1 MFMKIIVDAMGGDQA
16 PSEIVKGAINA
27 SIENKDIEIILIGDK
42 EKINQSL
49 PKNKNSAKYKI
60 YHSSQSVEM
69 NDKPSQIIKKKPD
82 SSIVSGLS
90 LLKAKKAHAFVSAG
104 STGAILAASLLL
116 LGRIDG
122 VKRPALGVFFP
133 VGEKGIVLCDAGANT
148 EAKPAHLV
156 QFSVMASKYMSHI
169 RGVKNPSIGLLNIGE
184 EETKG
189 TESYIE
195 AHKLMK
201 KCIPSFIGNIESR
214 YLFEGKTEI
223 VVCDGFLGNNIVKI
237 AEGWINHVNNE
248 VSSKFIK
255 KIKSNAEKNTI
266 KSIFSEI
273 MKDFDYEE
281 YGGVPL
287 LGVNGTVIKCHGRSS
302 AKAIKNAILVAN
314 KCVKENLID
323 SIKNDISSTFSIIKN
338 LI

>member
-1 MFMKIIVDAMGGDQA
+1 MKIIVDAMGGDQA
-16 PSEIVKGAINA
+16 PSEIVKGAIDA
-27 SIENKDIEIILIGDK
+27 SIENDDLDLILIGD
-42 EKINQSL
+42 EKKIKKTL
-49 PKNKNSAKYKI
+49 PKNKKLAKYKI
-60 YHSSQSVEM
+60 HHSSQSVEM
-69 NDKPSQIIKKKPD
+69 DDRPSQIVKQKPD
-82 SSIVSGLS
+82 SSIVSGLN
-90 LLKAKKAHAFVSAG
+90 LLKSKKAHAFVSAG

-156 QFSVMASKYMSHI
+156 QFSVMASKYMTQI
-169 RGVKNPSIGLLNIGE
+169 RGIKNPLTGLLNIGE

-195 AHKLMK
+195 GHKLMK

-214 YLFEGKTEI
+214 YLFDGRAQI
-223 VVCDGFLGNNIVKI
+223 IVCDGFLGNNIVKI
-237 AEGWINHVNNE
+237 AEGWINHVNND
-248 VSSKFIK
+248 VSTKLIK
-255 KIKSNAEKNTI
+255 NIQSNEEKNRI
-266 KSIFSEI
+266 KSIFAEI

-302 AKAIKNAILVAN
+302 AKAIKNAILVAK

-323 SIKNDISSTFSIIKN
+323 SIKNDISSTFSIIKE

>member
-1 MFMKIIVDAMGGDQA
+1 MKIIVDAMGGDQA
-16 PSEIVKGAINA
+16 PSEIVKGAIDA
-27 SIENKDIEIILIGDK
+27 SIENDDLDIILIGDE
-42 EKINQSL
+42 EKIKKTL
-49 PKNKNSAKYKI
+49 PKNKKLAKYKI
-60 YHSSQSVEM
+60 HHSSQSVEM
-69 NDKPSQIIKKKPD
+69 NDRPSQIVKQKPD
-82 SSIVSGLS
+82 SSIVSGLN
-90 LLKAKKAHAFVSAG
+90 LLKSKKAHAFVSAG

-156 QFSVMASKYMSHI
+156 QFSVMASKYMTQI
-169 RGVKNPSIGLLNIGE
+169 RGIKNPLTGLLNIGE

-195 AHKLMK
+195 GHKLMK

-214 YLFEGKTEI
+214 YLFDGRAQI
-223 VVCDGFLGNNIVKI
+223 IVCDGFLGNNIVKI
-237 AEGWINHVNNE
+237 AEGWINHVNND
-248 VSSKFIK
+248 VSTKLIK
-255 KIKSNAEKNTI
+255 NIESIEEKNKI
-266 KSIFSEI
+266 KSIFAEI

-302 AKAIKNAILVAN
+302 SKAIKNAILVAK

-323 SIKNDISSTFSIIKN
+323 SIKNDISSTFSIIKE